1 MQLWHPDTLLFDSSP
16 QKYPSF
22 SISGYTFEK
31 LNLEAKCP
39 HDNFSCLLLENKNSL
54 LCKMSTPISRFP
66 AVLFPSDIDF
76 LSLHLWGEEGK
87 RIMIFWKVILKK
99 NLFINVVYTLCLSA
113 SCFMRSD
120 SEWKSPACTTLQDLL
135 SARWS
140 ISYRS
145 HLFSAASRYLQ
156 VKFLVP
162 VSKVSVAWSLKA

>member
-22 SISGYTFEK
+22 SISGYTGYSGYEK

-99 NLFINVVYTLCLSA
+99 KTFYKCGLHLMFICLMFHEVWFWMKISSLYNIAGSPLSKMIHLIQVRLVLCCQQIFA
-113 SCFMRSD
+113 S
-120 SEWKSPACTTLQDLL
+120 
-135 SARWS
+135 
-140 ISYRS
+140 
-145 HLFSAASRYLQ
+145 
-156 VKFLVP
+156 
-162 VSKVSVAWSLKA
+162 